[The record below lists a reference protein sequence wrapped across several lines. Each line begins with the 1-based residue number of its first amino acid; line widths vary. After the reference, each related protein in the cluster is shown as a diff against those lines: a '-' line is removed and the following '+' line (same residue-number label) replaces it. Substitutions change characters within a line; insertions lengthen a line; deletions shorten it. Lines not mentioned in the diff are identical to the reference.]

1 MARRLSVSV
10 VVLVAAL
17 VAAETAS
24 AAVSCGEVTSAVAP
38 CLGYAMGSSASPSA
52 ACCNGVRSLSSRASS
67 TADRQAACACL
78 KSMTGRLG
86 GNMRNAASIPSKCG
100 VNVGVPI
107 SPNVD
112 CSNYTN
118 SSLYLSLTMH

>member
-1 MARRLSVSV
+1 MPGVRDGQLGFALGG
-10 VVLVAAL
+10 VLQR
-17 VAAETAS
+17 
-24 AAVSCGEVTSAVAP
+24 
-38 CLGYAMGSSASPSA
+38 
-52 ACCNGVRSLSSRASS
+52 VRSLSSGALS

-107 SPNVD
+107 SPNFD
-112 CSNYTN
+112 CANYTN
-118 SSLYLSLTMH
+118 SSFLYVLIVNHALITLLFCAGLTEKKDGWL

>member
-1 MARRLSVSV
+1 M
-10 VVLVAAL
+10 
-17 VAAETAS
+17 
-24 AAVSCGEVTSAVAP
+24 AP

-52 ACCNGVRSLSSRASS
+52 ACCNGGEVAEQPGVVDGGP
-67 TADRQAACACL
+67 AGGL

-112 CSNYTN
+112 CYNYTN
-118 SSLYLSLTMH
+118 SSFLYVLIVNHALINYPAVLCRIN

>member
-1 MARRLSVSV
+1 M
-10 VVLVAAL
+10 
-17 VAAETAS
+17 
-24 AAVSCGEVTSAVAP
+24 G
-38 CLGYAMGSSASPSA
+38 GSSSPST

-67 TADRQAACACL
+67 TADRQAACSCL

-86 GNMRNAASIPSKCG
+86 GGASMGNAANIPSKCG

-112 CSNYTN
+112 CSK
-118 SSLYLSLTMH
+118 YLIN

>member
-52 ACCNGVRSLSSRASS
+52 ACCNGVR
-67 TADRQAACACL
+67 
-78 KSMTGRLG
+78 LG

-112 CSNYTN
+112 CSKIN
-118 SSLYLSLTMH
+118 

>member
-1 MARRLSVSV
+1 MARLSAVV
-10 VVLVAAL
+10 AVVLVAAL

-24 AAVSCGEVTSAVAP
+24 AAVSCSQVTSAVAP
-38 CLGYAMGSSASPSA
+38 CLGYAMGSSASPSS
-52 ACCNGVRSLSSRASS
+52 ACCNGVRSLNSRASS

-78 KSMTGRLG
+78 KNMAGRLG
-86 GNMRNAASIPSKCG
+86 GNMGNAAASIPSKCG

-112 CSNYTN
+112 CAK
-118 SSLYLSLTMH
+118 